1 MPTRRAFAA
10 SRRSDSGLAV
20 FLNDYNRLVTPLPV
34 GMENGPG
41 GSIIIQSLLMNAM
54 RGDTYG
60 FELASSYKITDAW
73 QVRAAYSFLVMDL
86 QPLPGNT
93 AAQQS
98 EGGTPHNELYLHSTF
113 DLGRHWNS
121 ILSAAMSIPFP
132 PSESPSTLS
141 ATSPGPWR
149 PNQHLELAVV
159 GRNLGN
165 GKFYEFGNDNILG
178 TLATEVVPE
187 VYGQVVW
194 RY

>member
-1 MPTRRAFAA
+1 
-10 SRRSDSGLAV
+10 
-20 FLNDYNRLVTPLPV
+20 
-34 GMENGPG
+34 
-41 GSIIIQSLLMNAM
+41 MNAM

-113 DLGRHWNS
+113 DLGRHWELDLIGRYVDTVPTFGVS
-121 ILSAAMSIPFP
+121 KYIVGDVRLA
-132 PSESPSTLS
+132 
-141 ATSPGPWR
+141 WR